1 MFKRTVTQTRI
12 SGLTELFSQ
21 SIGISEPWYIRSIET
36 KGEEVHIY
44 VDIRDG
50 NLLPC
55 PECREIVGAYE
66 KMRSDIKIL
75 FRRNS
80 EHFSLKNDQ
89 CYLRRH

>member
-1 MFKRTVTQTRI
+1 MTGDLASNEQVWMFKRTVTQTRI
-12 SGLTELFSQ
+12 SELTELFSQ

-55 PECREIVGAYE
+55 PECGEMCKRAGYE
-66 KMRSDIKIL
+66 K
-75 FRRNS
+75 S
-80 EHFSLKNDQ
+80 E
-89 CYLRRH
+89 RVW